1 MAKFNVVQK
10 QRRAHKAQ
18 TKRDAHGDPLTKKLK
33 IKQQPTYVS
42 SKRKRKLMKKKRR
55 EEKEALQMGLTN
67 MEDVEMAVAEE
78 LKNTNRTSTKFHVKK
93 SVRLRQ
99 LRSSKGKQE
108 EQGKIFFQ
116 FGFYSIRRCYGRV
129 K

>member
-10 QRRAHKAQ
+10 QRRALKAQ
-18 TKRDAHGDPLTKKLK
+18 MKRDAHGDPLTKKLK

-99 LRSSKGKQE
+99 LRSKGKKNK
-108 EQGKIFFQ
+108 GKSSSSS
-116 FGFYSIRRCYGRV
+116 GSTASGDAMV
-129 K
+129 E

>member
-10 QRRAHKAQ
+10 QRRAHIAQ
-18 TKRDAHGDPLTKKLK
+18 SKRAAHGDPLTKKLK

-42 SKRKRKLMKKKRR
+42 SKRKRKLMQKKRR
-55 EEKEALQMGLTN
+55 EEKEALRMGLTN

-78 LKNTNRTSTKFHVKK
+78 LKNTNGTSTKFRVKK

-99 LRSSKGKQE
+99 LKSKGKKNK
-108 EQGKIFFQ
+108 GK
-116 FGFYSIRRCYGRV
+116 GSSSAGSTASGDAMV
-129 K
+129 E